1 MPERH
6 SFVGGRTDRL
16 AAEEHGAEAP
26 RAGQLTGD
34 RRAEPAPIDLE
45 RTARRQAVSRQAV
58 LPSIREVLRLE
69 EVVTAVP
76 EVLTGENAL
85 DRPVRWVHVS
95 ETADVTHLVKGG
107 ELILSTGVGWPTDA
121 AAQRDFAARLV
132 EAAIVGVVLEL
143 GHRFA
148 EPPKAFT
155 EAAARLDLPF
165 IVLHREA
172 RFVAITEAVH
182 SRVIA
187 DQMAALRARDE
198 IHALFTQLSLRGS
211 PADYIVAQ
219 VARVLGSPTVLEDL
233 THRVIAVE
241 AMGDDTRILRDWEQ
255 RSRDAH
261 DRAADVVA
269 RGALPGPD
277 DWTIVPVEARGIRW
291 GHLVALPGGAHL
303 AGRTNVLEQAAIAL
317 ALGRLADRGA
327 DEWTRTSH
335 ERIVSALLGRRFAGE
350 ASFADRLEASGV
362 PVTGR
367 TLLGIA
373 VRVRG
378 SAQGATAAASAVG
391 ELGVPAITAAHPSM
405 DAGTS
410 VIIVSLPPRGRLSDQ
425 VLSSFA
431 AAVATSSDA
440 QLADVAVAIGAD
452 ADGVPGLL
460 ASVEQ
465 ATELLTPRD
474 DRKRRAPLIVR
485 VEDRPLLRL
494 LNSFGSDP
502 RLQSHSERMLAP
514 LIEHDLRRGGDLL
527 DVLTAYLAY
536 PGNRTRA
543 ATASH
548 LSRSVFYQRI
558 ALIEDL
564 LGVSL
569 DDGEIV
575 SALHAAV
582 LARRTGH

>member
-1 MPERH
+1 L
-6 SFVGGRTDRL
+6 D
-16 AAEEHGAEAP
+16 
-26 RAGQLTGD
+26 
-34 RRAEPAPIDLE
+34 
-45 RTARRQAVSRQAV
+45 RTAKRQAVSRQSV

-76 EVLTGENAL
+76 EVLTGEVAL

-107 ELILSTGVGWPTDA
+107 ELILSTGVGWPMDA
-121 AAQRDFAARLV
+121 ATQRDFAARLV
-132 EAAIVGVVLEL
+132 EAAIAGVVLEL

-148 EPPKAFT
+148 APPTAFT
-155 EAAARLDLPF
+155 EAAARLGLPF

-187 DQMAALRARDE
+187 DQMAALKARDE

-211 PADYIVAQ
+211 PPDYIVAQ
-219 VARVLGSPTVLEDL
+219 VARVLGSPAVLEDL

-241 AMGDDTRILRDWEQ
+241 AMGDDTRVLRDWEQ
-255 RSRDAH
+255 RSRQAH
-261 DRAADVVA
+261 DRAADAVA
-269 RGALPGPD
+269 RGVMPGAD

-291 GHLVALPGGAHL
+291 GHLIALPGRPHL

-335 ERIVSALLGRRFAGE
+335 DRIVAALLGRRFAGE
-350 ASFADRLEASGV
+350 DSFADRLEAGGIPVSGRRLV
-362 PVTGR
+362 
-367 TLLGIA
+367 GIA
-373 VRVRG
+373 ARVRG
-378 SAQGATAAASAVG
+378 SAKGAAAAASAVR
-391 ELGVPAITAAHPSM
+391 ELGVPALSSAHPAM
-405 DAGTS
+405 DAGAS
-410 VIIVSLPPRGRLSDQ
+410 VIVASLPGEGRLSDQ
-425 VLSSFA
+425 VLLAFA
-431 AAVATSSDA
+431 GAIAKAADA
-440 QLADVAVAIGAD
+440 PPVDVTVAVGAD
-452 ADGVPGLL
+452 ADGIPGLL

-465 ATELLTPRD
+465 ATELLIPRD
-474 DRKRRAPLIVR
+474 DHKRRGPLIVR

-502 RLQSHSERMLAP
+502 RLQAHSERMLAP

-564 LGVSL
+564 LGISL
-569 DDGEIV
+569 DDGEVV
-575 SALHAAV
+575 SALHAAL

>member
-6 SFVGGRTDRL
+6 GFAEGRTDRPTARTPHDDL
-16 AAEEHGAEAP
+16 LPAGLVGQGAIVH
-26 RAGQLTGD
+26 
-34 RRAEPAPIDLE
+34 PADLE
-45 RTARRQAVSRQAV
+45 RAARRQAVSRQAM
-58 LPSIREVLRLE
+58 LPTIREVLRLE

-76 EVLTGENAL
+76 EVLTGDGGL

-107 ELILSTGVGWPTDA
+107 ELILSTGVGWPGDA
-121 AAQRDFAARLV
+121 ATQRDFASRLV
-132 EAAIVGVVLEL
+132 DAAIVGVVLEL
-143 GHRFA
+143 GHRFV

-155 EAAARLDLPF
+155 DAAAALDLPF

-187 DQMAALRARDE
+187 DQMAALKARDE

-219 VARVLGSPTVLEDL
+219 VARVLGCPAVLEDL

-241 AMGDDTRILRDWEQ
+241 AMGDDARVLRDWEQ
-255 RSRDAH
+255 RSRQAH
-261 DRAADVVA
+261 DRAADAVA
-269 RGALPGPD
+269 RGALPSQE
-277 DWTIVPVEARGIRW
+277 DWTIVPVEARGICW
-291 GHLVALPGGAHL
+291 GYLMALPGRPHP

-335 ERIVSALLGRRFAGE
+335 ERVVAALLGRRFAGE
-350 ASFADRLEASGV
+350 SSFADRLEASGV

-367 TLLGIA
+367 SLVGLA

-378 SAQGATAAASAVG
+378 NAQGADAVASAVR
-391 ELGVPAITAAHPSM
+391 ELGIPTITAPHPSV
-405 DAGTS
+405 DAGAS
-410 VIIVSLPPRGRLSDQ
+410 VIIASLPRDGRLSDP
-425 VLSSFA
+425 VLLAFA
-431 AAVATSSDA
+431 EATASAAGA
-440 QLADVAVAIGAD
+440 QPADVTVTVGAQ
-452 ADGVPGLL
+452 ADGIPGLL

-465 ATELLTPRD
+465 SIQLLTPRED
-474 DRKRRAPLIVR
+474 HRRRGPLIVR

-502 RLQSHSERMLAP
+502 RLQAHSERMLAP

-569 DDGEIV
+569 DDGEVV
-575 SALHAAV
+575 SALHAAL

>member
-6 SFVGGRTDRL
+6 SFVEGRTERPDGDSAGSTTHPAHPDLDR
-16 AAEEHGAEAP
+16 AAK
-26 RAGQLTGD
+26 
-34 RRAEPAPIDLE
+34 
-45 RTARRQAVSRQAV
+45 RQAVSRQAV
-58 LPSIREVLRLE
+58 LPTIREVLRLE
-69 EVVTAVP
+69 ELVSAAP
-76 EVLTGENAL
+76 EVITGAEAL
-85 DRPVRWVHVS
+85 DRSVRWVHVS
-95 ETADVTHLVKGG
+95 ETAAVTHLVSGG

-121 AAQRDFAARLV
+121 PALRDFAAHLV
-132 EAAIVGVVLEL
+132 DASIAGVVLEL

-148 EPPKAFT
+148 EPPKAFAD
-155 EAAARLDLPF
+155 AAERLGLPF

-182 SRVIA
+182 SRIIA

-211 PADYIVAQ
+211 PADYIVSQ
-219 VARVLGSPTVLEDL
+219 VARVLGTPTVLEDL

-241 AMGDDTRILRDWEQ
+241 AMGDDSRVLHDWEQ
-255 RSRDAH
+255 RSREAH
-261 DRAADVVA
+261 DRAADSAARDAVA
-269 RGALPGPD
+269 RPG
-277 DWTIVPVEARGIRW
+277 DWTIVPVEARGMRW
-291 GHLVALPGGAHL
+291 GHLIALPGRPHL

-335 ERIVSALLGRRFAGE
+335 ERMITALLGRRFTGD

-367 TLLGIA
+367 TLVGLA
-373 VRVRG
+373 VRARG
-378 SAQGATAAASAVG
+378 SAKGAAAAASAAS
-391 ELGVPAITAAHPSM
+391 ELGVPAITAAHPSL

-410 VIIVSLPPRGRLSDQ
+410 VVVASLPRGARLSDA
-425 VLSSFA
+425 VLLAFA
-431 AAVATSSDA
+431 SALAGAADA
-440 QLADVAVAIGAD
+440 GSAEVTVAVGAD
-452 ADGVPGLL
+452 ADGIPGLM

-465 ATELLTPRD
+465 ATELLVPRD
-474 DRKRRAPLIVR
+474 EHKRRGPMIVR

-494 LNSFGSDP
+494 LNSFGGDP
-502 RLQSHSERMLAP
+502 RLQAHSERMLAP

-527 DVLTAYLAY
+527 EVLTAYLAY

-569 DDGEIV
+569 DDGEVV

-582 LARRTGH
+582 LARRAR

>member
-6 SFVGGRTDRL
+6 GFAGGRTDRPNPER
-16 AAEEHGAEAP
+16 AAREGAGAP
-26 RAGQLTGD
+26 ASGAGFDRA
-34 RRAEPAPIDLE
+34 AK
-45 RTARRQAVSRQAV
+45 RQAVSRQAV
-58 LPSIREVLRLE
+58 LPTIREVLRLE
-69 EVVTAVP
+69 EVVTSLP
-76 EVLTGENAL
+76 EVLVGEAGL

-107 ELILSTGVGWPTDA
+107 ELILSTGVGWPRDA
-121 AAQRDFAARLV
+121 PAQRDFAARLV
-132 EAAIVGVVLEL
+132 DAAIAGIVLEL
-143 GHRFA
+143 GHRFP
-148 EPPKAFT
+148 EPPAAFLD
-155 EAAARLDLPF
+155 AARHHQLPF
-165 IVLHREA
+165 VVLHREA

-182 SRVIA
+182 ARIIA

-198 IHALFTQLSLRGS
+198 IHALFTQLSLHGS

-219 VARVLGSPTVLEDL
+219 VGRTLGSPVVLEDL

-241 AMGDDTRILRDWEQ
+241 AMGDDARVLHEWEQ

-261 DRAADVVA
+261 DRAADAIA
-269 RGALPGPD
+269 RDAITGAD

-291 GHLVALPGGAHL
+291 GYLVALPGRSHP

-317 ALGRLADRGA
+317 ALGRLADRGT

-335 ERIVSALLGRRFAGE
+335 ERIVDALLGRRFSGE
-350 ASFADRLEASGV
+350 ASIADRLEASGL
-362 PVTGR
+362 PVAGR
-367 TLLGIA
+367 TLVGLA

-378 SAQGATAAASAVG
+378 SGVAAAATASSLR
-391 ELGVPAITAAHPSM
+391 ELGSPAVSSAHPSA
-405 DAGTS
+405 DVGTS
-410 VIIVSLPPRGRLSDQ
+410 AVIVSLSRGGRLSDQ

-431 AAVATSSDA
+431 AAVAKAADA
-440 QLADVAVAIGAD
+440 PPAEVTIAVGAD
-452 ADGVPGLL
+452 ADGIPGLL
-460 ASVEQ
+460 ASLEQ
-465 ATELLTPRD
+465 ALELLAPWD
-474 DRKRRAPLIVR
+474 DHRRRGPLIVR

-502 RLQSHSERMLAP
+502 RLQAHSERMLAP
-514 LIEHDLRRGGDLL
+514 LIEYDLRRGGDLL

-558 ALIEDL
+558 ALIEEL

-569 DDGEIV
+569 DDGEVV
-575 SALHAAV
+575 SALHAAL
-582 LARRTGH
+582 LARRAGR

>member
-1 MPERH
+1 VDEVAVPERH
-6 SFVGGRTDRL
+6 SFVDGRTDRPVARSGVTTL
-16 AAEEHGAEAP
+16 RTTTP
-26 RAGQLTGD
+26 
-34 RRAEPAPIDLE
+34 PADLD
-45 RTARRQAVSRQAV
+45 RTAKRQAVSRQAV
-58 LPSIREVLRLE
+58 LPTIREVLRLE

-76 EVLTGENAL
+76 EVLSGEDAI

-121 AAQRDFAARLV
+121 ATQRDFAARLV
-132 EAAIVGVVLEL
+132 DAAIVGVVLEL
-143 GHRFA
+143 GHRMTQ
-148 EPPKAFT
+148 PPEAFT
-155 EAAARLDLPF
+155 DAARRLDLPF
-165 IVLHREA
+165 IVLHGEA

-182 SRVIA
+182 SRIIA

-241 AMGDDTRILRDWEQ
+241 AMGDDTRVLRDWEQ
-255 RSRDAH
+255 RSRQAH
-261 DRAADVVA
+261 DRAADAAA
-269 RGALPGPD
+269 RGAVSGAE
-277 DWTIVPVEARGIRW
+277 DWTIVPVEARGTRW
-291 GHLVALPGGAHL
+291 GHLIALPGRPHL
-303 AGRTNVLEQAAIAL
+303 AGRANVLEQAAMAL

-335 ERIVSALLGRRFAGE
+335 ERIVAALLGRRFASE
-350 ASFADRLEASGV
+350 SSFADRLEAGGV
-362 PVTGR
+362 PVAGR
-367 TLLGIA
+367 TLVGLA
-373 VRVRG
+373 VVVRG
-378 SAQGATAAASAVG
+378 SGIASSAATSAVR
-391 ELGVPAITAAHPSM
+391 ELGVPAITAPHHAA

-410 VIIVSLPPRGRLSDQ
+410 VIIASLPSGLRLSDA
-425 VLSSFA
+425 VLLAFA
-431 AAVATSSDA
+431 TAMAKAADASPSDVT
-440 QLADVAVAIGAD
+440 VAVGAE

-465 ATELLTPRD
+465 ATELLAPHD
-474 DRKRRAPLIVR
+474 DHKRRGPVVVR

-502 RLQSHSERMLAP
+502 RLQAHSERMLAP
-514 LIEHDLRRGGDLL
+514 LIERDLRRGGDLL

-569 DDGEIV
+569 DDGEVV
-575 SALHAAV
+575 SALHTAI
-582 LARRTGH
+582 LARRTGR

>member
-1 MPERH
+1 
-6 SFVGGRTDRL
+6 
-16 AAEEHGAEAP
+16 
-26 RAGQLTGD
+26 
-34 RRAEPAPIDLE
+34 
-45 RTARRQAVSRQAV
+45 V
-58 LPSIREVLRLE
+58 LPTIREVLRLE

-76 EVLTGENAL
+76 EVLTGEDAL

-121 AAQRDFAARLV
+121 SAQRDFAGRLV
-132 EAAIVGVVLEL
+132 EAAIAGVVLEL
-143 GHRFA
+143 GHRFG

-155 EAAARLDLPF
+155 EAAGRLGLPF

-219 VARVLGSPTVLEDL
+219 VARVLGSPAVLEDL

-241 AMGDDTRILRDWEQ
+241 SMGDDTRVLRDWEQ
-255 RSRDAH
+255 RSRQAH
-261 DRAADVVA
+261 DRAADATA
-269 RGALPGPD
+269 RGAISGAD
-277 DWTIVPVEARGIRW
+277 DWAIVPVEARGIRW
-291 GHLVALPGGAHL
+291 GFLIALPGRPHL

-317 ALGRLADRGA
+317 ALGRLADHGA

-335 ERIVSALLGRRFAGE
+335 ERIVASLLGRRFAGE
-350 ASFADRLEASGV
+350 SSFADRLEAGGV
-362 PVTGR
+362 PVAGR
-367 TLLGIA
+367 TLVGLA
-373 VRVRG
+373 ARVRG
-378 SAQGATAAASAVG
+378 SAKGAAAAAASVA
-391 ELGVPAITAAHPSM
+391 ELGVPAITAPHPSA

-410 VIIVSLPPRGRLSDQ
+410 VILASLPPDGRLTDP
-425 VLSSFA
+425 VLLAFA
-431 AAVATSSDA
+431 TALAKTADA
-440 QLADVAVAIGAD
+440 SPADVTVALGAD
-452 ADGVPGLL
+452 ADGIPGLL

-465 ATELLTPRD
+465 ATELLAPRD
-474 DRKRRAPLIVR
+474 DHRRRGPLIVR

-494 LNSFGSDP
+494 LNSFGNDP
-502 RLQSHSERMLAP
+502 RLQAHSERMLAP

-564 LGVSL
+564 LDVSL
-569 DDGEIV
+569 DDGEVV
-575 SALHAAV
+575 SALHAAL
-582 LARRTGH
+582 LARRTGI

>member
-6 SFVGGRTDRL
+6 SFVGGRTDRPSV
-16 AAEEHGAEAP
+16 EEHGVEEHADDRAAP
-26 RAGQLTGD
+26 
-34 RRAEPAPIDLE
+34 PPIDLE

-76 EVLTGENAL
+76 EVLTGEDAL

-132 EAAIVGVVLEL
+132 GASIVGVVLEL

-148 EPPKAFT
+148 EPPRAFT

-187 DQMAALRARDE
+187 DQMAALKARDE

-261 DRAADVVA
+261 DRAADAVA

-291 GHLVALPGGAHL
+291 GYLVALPGRAHL

-317 ALGRLADRGA
+317 ALGRLADHGA

-335 ERIVSALLGRRFAGE
+335 ERIVAALLGRRFAGE

-362 PVTGR
+362 PVAGR
-367 TLLGIA
+367 TLLGLA
-373 VRVRG
+373 ARVRG
-378 SAQGATAAASAVG
+378 SAQGATAAATAVR
-391 ELGVPAITAAHPSM
+391 ELGVPAITAPHPSM

-410 VIIVSLPPRGRLSDQ
+410 VIIASLPSGTRLSDQ
-425 VLSSFA
+425 VLQSFA
-431 AAVATSSDA
+431 AAVAKAADA
-440 QLADVAVAIGAD
+440 PPADVTVAIGAD

-474 DRKRRAPLIVR
+474 DHKRRGPLIVR

-502 RLQSHSERMLAP
+502 RLQAHSERMLAP

-564 LGVSL
+564 LAVSL
-569 DDGEIV
+569 DDGEVV
-575 SALHAAV
+575 SALHAAL